1 MTTFYGFSQKTIN
14 GTVSDDQGPLPG
26 ATIIIQGS
34 STGVTTDFDGNYSIE
49 VSEGDVLEFS
59 YIGMEG
65 QTVTV
70 GSQDTIDV
78 TMTSSTE
85 LQEVIVTGYGTSSR
99 EKFTGAVAVISAETL
114 EMQPAA
120 TFQSALQG
128 AAPGLQVVSND
139 GAPGAGIS
147 IRVRGIGSIS
157 SSNEPLYV
165 IDGMPIT
172 SGSLSTTDFSNG
184 GRSSNVLG
192 SINPNDIESLV
203 VLKDAWM
210 RYE

>member
-1 MTTFYGFSQKTIN
+1 
-14 GTVSDDQGPLPG
+14 
-26 ATIIIQGS
+26 
-34 STGVTTDFDGNYSIE
+34 
-49 VSEGDVLEFS
+49 
-59 YIGMEG
+59 MEL
-65 QTVTV
+65 VV
-70 GSQDTIDV
+70 
-78 TMTSSTE
+78 
-85 LQEVIVTGYGTSSR
+85 

-114 EMQPAA
+114 EMQPSA

-172 SGSLSTTDFSNG
+172 SDLFLQLISLKEEEVQTF
-184 GRSSNVLG
+184 
-192 SINPNDIESLV
+192 
-203 VLKDAWM
+203 
-210 RYE
+210 